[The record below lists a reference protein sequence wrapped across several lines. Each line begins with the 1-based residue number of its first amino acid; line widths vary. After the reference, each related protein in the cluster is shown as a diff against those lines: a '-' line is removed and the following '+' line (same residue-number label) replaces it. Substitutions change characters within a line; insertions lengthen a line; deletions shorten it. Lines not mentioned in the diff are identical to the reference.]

1 MKDQKKKRIFY
12 YKDESNDDFMTAHPN
27 VMNVNVDSK
36 YNYMP
41 NFILFKLFSFVF
53 YYLIAIPLLSVA
65 NLFFFGVRVRGRKN
79 LKGLWNKGYFIY
91 ANHTNYK
98 DAWLTPVS
106 IAPFRKN
113 YVIANKAAVEI
124 PVVNYLAKAGGVLP
138 VADTMAGLKKMTQS
152 IDYIVLKKK
161 QIITVFPE
169 AHIWPY
175 YTKLRPFPLTSFKFS
190 AKTKAPSI
198 PVAVCYKK
206 RAIFGD
212 YRKPKAVA
220 YIGKPIFP
228 LDKLTERENAEY
240 LRDKTFEFIKNTI
253 EKESTYSYI
262 EYVKVEQGEDTTSD
276 FESEKE
282 AI

>member
-1 MKDQKKKRIFY
+1 MKKQNKKRIFY
-12 YKDESNDDFMTAHPN
+12 YQDEKNDDFMTAHPN
-27 VMNVNVDSK
+27 VLNVNVDSK

-53 YYLIAIPLLSVA
+53 YYLIAIPLLSIA
-65 NLFFFGVRVRGRKN
+65 NLFLFGVRVRGRRN
-79 LKGLWNKGYFIY
+79 LKGLLRKGYFIY

-124 PVVNYLAKAGGVLP
+124 PVANYLVKACGVLP
-138 VADTMAGLKKMTQS
+138 VADTMAGLKKMTQT
-152 IDYIVLKKK
+152 IDNIISKK
-161 QIITVFPE
+161 QLVTIFPE

-175 YTKLRPFPLTSFKFS
+175 YTKLRSFPLTSFKFP

-206 RAIFGD
+206 RTILGD
-212 YRKPKAVA
+212 YRKPKTVA
-220 YIGKPIFP
+220 YIGKPVYP
-228 LDKLTERENAEY
+228 KDDLTEKENAIY
-240 LRDKTFEFIKNTI
+240 LRDKVYDFIKNTI

-262 EYVKVEQGEDTTSD
+262 EYIKVEQGEEATNDY
-276 FESEKE
+276 ESEKE